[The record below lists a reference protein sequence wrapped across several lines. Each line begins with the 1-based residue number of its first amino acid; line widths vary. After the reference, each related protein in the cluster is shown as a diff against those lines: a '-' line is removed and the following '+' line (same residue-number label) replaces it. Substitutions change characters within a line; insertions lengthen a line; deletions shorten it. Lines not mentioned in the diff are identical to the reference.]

1 MKEVILGRAEKQ
13 AWACCHWEIE
23 RWGLN
28 DGDYFR
34 RQPVITTTEIIPLD
48 CRNRPAERGR
58 SFISI
63 YCILHDAY
71 HKSRAKNP

>member
-48 CRNRPAERGR
+48 CRNRPAERGTPQI
-58 SFISI
+58 F
-63 YCILHDAY
+63 YLY
-71 HKSRAKNP
+71 LLSREYIA